1 MRPKKTTNT
10 PREYRPTICHLQLH
24 AAKGRIAERQAK
36 HLKCIVNFA
45 RAVDMALSALESG
58 GVPMGSMTSMSM
70 LNLQKRPVVSPAQCR
85 GARALLRWTQDRL
98 AERAAVA
105 RKTVADF
112 ELGNRSLHRRTRL
125 DITIALEAAGIE
137 FIW

>member
-1 MRPKKTTNT
+1 MMST
-10 PREYRPTICHLQLH
+10 
-24 AAKGRIAERQAK
+24 
-36 HLKCIVNFA
+36 
-45 RAVDMALSALESG
+45 LST
-58 GVPMGSMTSMSM
+58 VTSHR
-70 LNLQKRPVVSPAQCR
+70 RPVASPAQCR
-85 GARALLRWTQDRL
+85 AARALLRWTQDRL

-137 FIW
+137 FIWGTEGDGVRFARSAPVEAQVAATGANGAYAATT

>member
-1 MRPKKTTNT
+1 
-10 PREYRPTICHLQLH
+10 
-24 AAKGRIAERQAK
+24 
-36 HLKCIVNFA
+36 
-45 RAVDMALSALESG
+45 
-58 GVPMGSMTSMSM
+58 MGAMTSTTM

-125 DITIALEAAGIE
+125 DITIALEAAGVE
-137 FIW
+137 FIWAAEGEGVRFARKAEVTAAAQLNGGSHVAP

>member
-1 MRPKKTTNT
+1 MMST
-10 PREYRPTICHLQLH
+10 
-24 AAKGRIAERQAK
+24 
-36 HLKCIVNFA
+36 
-45 RAVDMALSALESG
+45 LST
-58 GVPMGSMTSMSM
+58 MTSHR
-70 LNLQKRPVVSPAQCR
+70 RPVASPAQCR
-85 GARALLRWTQDRL
+85 AARALLRWTQDRL

-137 FIW
+137 FIWGAEGDGVRFARSAPVEAAVVTGANGGTHVTP

>member
-1 MRPKKTTNT
+1 
-10 PREYRPTICHLQLH
+10 
-24 AAKGRIAERQAK
+24 
-36 HLKCIVNFA
+36 
-45 RAVDMALSALESG
+45 
-58 GVPMGSMTSMSM
+58 MTSTSM

-137 FIW
+137 FIWSQDGEGVRFARKAELAVAATAQANGGSYAVP

>member
-1 MRPKKTTNT
+1 
-10 PREYRPTICHLQLH
+10 
-24 AAKGRIAERQAK
+24 
-36 HLKCIVNFA
+36 
-45 RAVDMALSALESG
+45 
-58 GVPMGSMTSMSM
+58 MGTVGMSM

-112 ELGNRSLHRRTRL
+112 ELGNRALHRRTRL
-125 DITIALEAAGIE
+125 DITIALEGAGIE
-137 FIW
+137 FIWAAEGDGVRFARKAEPMVASVLANGGSYAAP